1 MSSELK
7 NTSSPAPRS
16 TWHASSWRDHVA
28 EQQPA
33 FDDENEL
40 AEVIAELKQRPPLV
54 TPWEVERLN
63 LQLADATAGKR
74 FLLQGGDCAERFDE
88 CRADIIANRLKV
100 LLQMSLVLIY
110 GLRMPVIRVGRF
122 AGQYAKPRSSDLEG
136 QNGEELPSYRG
147 DMVNAPEFGRSAR
160 RPAPRRMVTA
170 YEHSAMTL
178 NYIRA
183 LGEGGFADLHHPEYW
198 DLGFVTSNPLR
209 REYQEI
215 VDSILE
221 ALRFMEA
228 VSPNPIGDVD
238 RVSFFTSHEALLL
251 PYEEALTRES
261 DGRFYNL
268 STHFP
273 WVGKRTNDID
283 GAHIEYSRGIRN
295 PIGLK
300 VGQGLSASELL
311 DLLEV
316 LDPDYTPGRITLIT
330 RFGSSTIESALPG
343 LISAVQ
349 KTGRGVLWSCDP
361 MHGNT
366 EVLDSGIKTR
376 RFDNILAELEL
387 AFDIHERCGSIL
399 GGVHLELTGEDVT
412 ECVGGARGIEE
423 EDLGRAYQSQVDPR
437 LNAEQALELAFS
449 IVRKCR
455 SMRNSST

>member
-1 MSSELK
+1 M
-7 NTSSPAPRS
+7 
-16 TWHASSWRDHVA
+16 VA
-28 EQQPA
+28 
-33 FDDENEL
+33 
-40 AEVIAELKQRPPLV
+40 
-54 TPWEVERLN
+54 
-63 LQLADATAGKR
+63 
-74 FLLQGGDCAERFDE
+74 
-88 CRADIIANRLKV
+88 
-100 LLQMSLVLIY
+100 
-110 GLRMPVIRVGRF
+110 
-122 AGQYAKPRSSDLEG
+122 QYEW
-136 QNGEELPSYRG
+136 
-147 DMVNAPEFGRSAR
+147 F
-160 RPAPRRMVTA
+160 
-170 YEHSAMTL
+170 
-178 NYIRA
+178 
-183 LGEGGFADLHHPEYW
+183 
-198 DLGFVTSNPLR
+198 
-209 REYQEI
+209 
-215 VDSILE
+215 
-221 ALRFMEA
+221 
-228 VSPNPIGDVD
+228 D

-300 VGQGLSASELL
+300 VAPGLAAGDLL

-316 LDPDYTPGRITLIT
+316 LDPGHTPGRITLIT
-330 RFGSSTIESALPG
+330 RFGASNIESALPG
-343 LISAVQ
+343 LINAVQ
-349 KTGRGVLWSCDP
+349 KTGRAVLWSCDP

-366 EVLDSGIKTR
+366 EVLQSGIKTR

-423 EDLGRAYQSQVDPR
+423 EDLGRAYQSHVDPR